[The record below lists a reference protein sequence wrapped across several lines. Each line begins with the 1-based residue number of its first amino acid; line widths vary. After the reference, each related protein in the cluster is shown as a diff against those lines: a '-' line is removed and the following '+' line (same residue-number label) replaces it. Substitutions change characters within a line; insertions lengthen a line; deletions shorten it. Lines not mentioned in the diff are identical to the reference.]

1 MPKLPECDQCQLY
14 SLTPHLVCAIHPS
27 GPATD
32 ECLNFASKAAATIT
46 TEDEEL
52 WFPGA
57 ASYSG
62 ELIPESHSRLTQE
75 EQLELLEKHPLFTG
89 RCPQCGYTLSQG
101 EMPAVHWD
109 CPCCGWVDENI

>member
-32 ECLNFASKAAATIT
+32 ECWDFAPKAAAMIT
-46 TEDEEL
+46 TEAEDL

-57 ASYSG
+57 ASYGG

-75 EQLELLEKHPLFTG
+75 EQLELLETHPLFTG
-89 RCPQCGYTLSQG
+89 RCPQCRHELKELNHPSFEWQCD
-101 EMPAVHWD
+101 H
-109 CPCCGWVDENI
+109 CGWSDPA